1 MDRRELDII
10 KELMGKLE
18 DEMQYGEEDF
28 SERLGRPKASIKIEI
43 GKKSLGDDM
52 DESMDS
58 EEGMSHGMD
67 HEMSPLDE
75 EEDYL
80 SASKSP
86 EESLKKRLLKL
97 RGM

>member
-1 MDRRELDII
+1 MDKRELDII

-18 DEMQYGEEDF
+18 DEMQYGEDDF

-43 GKKSLGDDM
+43 GKKSMDDGMGEEMGD
-52 DESMDS
+52 EMDS
-58 EEGMSHGMD
+58 EEGMSHEMD
-67 HEMSPLDE
+67 PMDE
-75 EEDYL
+75 EEDFL

>member
-52 DESMDS
+52 DEGMDS

-67 HEMSPLDE
+67 HEMNPLDE

-80 SASKSP
+80 SASKYP